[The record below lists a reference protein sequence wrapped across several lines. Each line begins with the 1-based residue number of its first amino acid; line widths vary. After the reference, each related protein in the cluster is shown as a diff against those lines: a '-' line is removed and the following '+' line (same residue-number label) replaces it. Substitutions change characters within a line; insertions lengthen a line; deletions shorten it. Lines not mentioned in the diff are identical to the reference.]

1 MKRTMA
7 SISSNKMSNVLLGLL
22 SASVLATFGTIF
34 YHFVDTSYETETA
47 IRATADEAVVFQ
59 GVYVRDENVLTYSG
73 TGAVSYRISDGGKVA
88 VGDVIAE
95 IYPDESAIE
104 QKQQIDTLQEKLD
117 TLQRIS
123 SPGTLEQAQPAD
135 LSRQATQYYKDIVKG
150 REQENLRSVSAS
162 RQKFLE
168 ALSMYQIVVSKGA
181 ISFDSQIADLNAQ
194 IQTLQASQSQAV
206 GDVVS
211 DASAYFVSHVDGFE
225 SQLNEESLSD
235 MTPEKLND
243 IIQEASK
250 DSNASADGVIGKT
263 VSNYDWYMLGVID
276 NTDLKYQ
283 VGDSVTLRLIST
295 GAEAPATIQELRS
308 TGTDGKVLAVVSCE
322 TMTSDFVQNR
332 TERVEMIRGEYE
344 GIKVPR
350 NAIRFKD
357 VEETTTD
364 EKTGEEKTE
373 TVNCRGVYVLD
384 GEKVE
389 FRRLDVIYEGK
400 DYVLSSLN
408 AGDGYLIQY
417 DSIIVEGIDADG
429 N

>member
-150 REQENLRSVSAS
+150 REQESLRSVSAS

-250 DSNASADGVIGKT
+250 GSNVSADGVIGKT

-332 TERVEMIRGEYE
+332 TERVEMIRGEFE
-344 GIKVPR
+344 
-350 NAIRFKD
+350 

>member
-150 REQENLRSVSAS
+150 REQ
-162 RQKFLE
+162 
-168 ALSMYQIVVSKGA
+168 
-181 ISFDSQIADLNAQ
+181 
-194 IQTLQASQSQAV
+194 
-206 GDVVS
+206 
-211 DASAYFVSHVDGFE
+211 
-225 SQLNEESLSD
+225 
-235 MTPEKLND
+235 
-243 IIQEASK
+243 
-250 DSNASADGVIGKT
+250 
-263 VSNYDWYMLGVID
+263 
-276 NTDLKYQ
+276 
-283 VGDSVTLRLIST
+283 
-295 GAEAPATIQELRS
+295 
-308 TGTDGKVLAVVSCE
+308 
-322 TMTSDFVQNR
+322 
-332 TERVEMIRGEYE
+332 
-344 GIKVPR
+344 
-350 NAIRFKD
+350 
-357 VEETTTD
+357 
-364 EKTGEEKTE
+364 
-373 TVNCRGVYVLD
+373 
-384 GEKVE
+384 
-389 FRRLDVIYEGK
+389 
-400 DYVLSSLN
+400 
-408 AGDGYLIQY
+408 
-417 DSIIVEGIDADG
+417 
-429 N
+429 